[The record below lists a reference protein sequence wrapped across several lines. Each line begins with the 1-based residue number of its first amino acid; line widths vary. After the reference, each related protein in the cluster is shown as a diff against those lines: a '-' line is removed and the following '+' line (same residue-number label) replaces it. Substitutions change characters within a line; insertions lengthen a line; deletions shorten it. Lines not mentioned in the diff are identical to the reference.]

1 MVIKVRNINFEGN
14 FPQKR
19 QAVLFHKPRCL
30 SVCAAVFV
38 LACVEHLHAKARYH
52 PCWRATSSDE
62 KPAGASEGG
71 EAAMQRLWFPLI
83 APQTR

>member
-38 LACVEHLHAKARYH
+38 LACVERLHAKARYH
-52 PCWRATSSDE
+52 PCWRATSSDGDE
-62 KPAGASEGG
+62 KPAGASE
-71 EAAMQRLWFPLI
+71 ER
-83 APQTR
+83 R